1 MSNLDGSFLNNQEP
15 KSSFTQGRH
24 SGAGVAANLASHGKF
39 LNNGNNTQ
47 SKSFAQ
53 EMAALLASGEE
64 IPPELQSKL
73 DEMGYQVQDRL
84 PNDQKATKPHLRQGL
99 GSAQGFTSGEEL
111 VNKAQLEK
119 ENIRQEDVKK
129 AIEESRNQ
137 DRAERQSE
145 EKKHYYS
152 SDESTKAVV
161 AQENSQAITEG
172 VREGNVAQQE
182 QRQSED
188 GQRQQQLANWEL
200 LAPRLIEDS
209 KNRAIRLDIP
219 DVHDIQTV
227 IVRMGQSG
235 VDIQAVGSAD
245 MVDGFANREG
255 LLRGALAKKNIKLG
269 AVRAFDAK
277 SLG

>member
-15 KSSFTQGRH
+15 KSSFTQSRH
-24 SGAGVAANLASHGKF
+24 SGAGVAANMANQAKF
-39 LNNGNNTQ
+39 LNNANPNQ
-47 SKSFAQ
+47 AKSFAQ

-73 DEMGYQVQDRL
+73 DEMGYQAQDSL
-84 PNDQKATKPHLRQGL
+84 PNEHRAAKPNLRSGL
-99 GSAQGFTSGEEL
+99 GSTQGFINSEEL
-111 VNKAQLEK
+111 VSKAQLEK
-119 ENIRQEDVKK
+119 ENLRKEDVRK
-129 AIEESRNQ
+129 ATEDSHNQ

-145 EKKHYYS
+145 ERKHYYS
-152 SDESTKAVV
+152 SDESTKAAV

-172 VREGNVAQQE
+172 VKEGNVAQQE

-188 GQRQQQLANWEL
+188 GQRKQQLANWEL

-245 MVDGFANREG
+245 MVDGFANRAG

>member
-39 LNNGNNTQ
+39 LNNGNTNQ
-47 SKSFAQ
+47 AKSFAQ

-73 DEMGYQVQDRL
+73 DEMGYQVQDQL
-84 PNDQKATKPHLRQGL
+84 PNDQRTAKPHLRQGL
-99 GSAQGFTSGEEL
+99 GSTQGFTSGEEL

-119 ENIRQEDVKK
+119 ENLRQEDVKK

-152 SDESTKAVV
+152 SDESTKAAV